1 MNHSSLFCTFRL
13 NIVSI
18 QLNIRSTIYGPLPMI
33 FLYLI
38 YRNKTREVIQEISH
52 IRQQTNHLNRK
63 RQPTGHL
70 NKEGRLRQPAN
81 HLNRKGDKLAT
92 PCRSQK
98 YRTSI

>member
-63 RQPTGHL
+63 KAT
-70 NKEGRLRQPAN
+70 
-81 HLNRKGDKLAT
+81 NRSPKQGGASKAT
-92 PCRSQK
+92 S
-98 YRTSI
+98 